1 MLYRLLSIHKS
12 QLKKSLE
19 LIREMSIKNKIKEQN
34 HQIENKSK
42 INNSIIKA
50 KIFGISLNSIL
61 NKAFKTRKMNGLS
74 AILRTKSIK

>member
-1 MLYRLLSIHKS
+1 MSIHKS

-61 NKAFKTRKMNGLS
+61 NKAFKTRKMNGIS
-74 AILRTKSIK
+74 AILRTKNIK